1 VDIGQPAVRH
11 GTGRN
16 SAVTAQRVCA
26 IDPVH
31 PVNEPGAQL
40 RPPLGHDLCEKGMLG
55 RACSLPFAEDPV
67 WCP

>member
-1 VDIGQPAVRH
+1 VDIGQPTVRH

-31 PVNEPGAQL
+31 PVNEPGCPPPARDMPGTRSVL
-40 RPPLGHDLCEKGMLG
+40 GVDLYRVFDRVARPI
-55 RACSLPFAEDPV
+55 
-67 WCP
+67 